1 MRTLKSSTSQ
11 GKRVINMAIRCNSTT
26 LEELY
31 KKYSNQKQ
39 QAYNYCYE
47 LFIREEGYNF
57 RVGNANI
64 FGFTACWLV
73 KGEHFDELRVE
84 TKDNSYRVILDE

>member
-1 MRTLKSSTSQ
+1 MRTFKASTSK

-31 KKYSNQKQ
+31 ETYSNKKQ
-39 QAYNYCYE
+39 QAYDDCYE
-47 LFIREEGYNF
+47 SFIREEGYNF
-57 RVGNANI
+57 RVGNANT

-73 KGEHFDELRVE
+73 SGEDFETLRVE

>member
-1 MRTLKSSTSQ
+1 MKTFKASTKQ
-11 GKRVINMAIRCNSTT
+11 GKRVISMAISCNSTT

-31 KKYSNQKQ
+31 KTYSKQKQ
-39 QAYNYCYE
+39 KAYNDCYE
-47 LFIREEGYNF
+47 LSIREKGYNF
-57 RVGNANI
+57 RVGNANT

>member
-1 MRTLKSSTSQ
+1 MRTLKSSSSQ
-11 GKRVINMAIRCNSTT
+11 GKRIINMAIRCNSWT

-31 KKYSNQKQ
+31 KTFSDKKQK
-39 QAYNYCYE
+39 AYDDCYE
-47 LFIREEGYNF
+47 SFIREEGYNF

-73 KGEHFDELRVE
+73 KGEHFD
-84 TKDNSYRVILDE
+84 